1 VSAARDRDLAVAW
14 RLAAGQWRE
23 QPARLLVTMLTLT
36 CGVAL
41 FSAVW
46 FVNDAALAE
55 FDGAARRL
63 AGTADVVVRGP
74 RGGFPEAL
82 YAGLARRADVD
93 RASPLVE
100 MDVTLPAGRGTL
112 RILGVDVFRAAELQ
126 PALGTE
132 LAGRLPDLFRPD
144 AVLLSAAAARSL
156 GVGRGGRFEVVAGG
170 RRRSLVVLGLLSD
183 QEWPQPLGIMDIA
196 SAQWTLDRLGVIDRV
211 DLRAAEGAEVAR
223 FRDALAGA
231 LPPGVQAVPA
241 RIERG
246 RAASATRAYRV
257 NLNMLALVSLLAG
270 ATLLFATQALAILR
284 RRRSLA
290 LLRALGVTR
299 GGLRRALLIEGVLA
313 GLLGSLSGVALGHA
327 LAAWLLAHAGGSL
340 GLMQSAS
347 LAALRPQPVAWVAFV
362 ALGTLLAGLGAWWPA
377 REAARR
383 PPAQALKAG
392 DAEAAGAA
400 LPSVRT
406 GLAVMLAGALLA
418 PLPPFGGVPVA
429 GYCAIA
435 LLLFGALLLLP
446 AMSAWLLRR
455 LPACGHVPVDMAL
468 AQLRGSIGQIT
479 IGLAAVVTSF
489 SLMVAMAIMVHSFRE
504 SFDRWL
510 DRQLPAD
517 LELRAP
523 RGSDTRLLTIE
534 DQQHLRSAQGVAA
547 VELRRETSLLLA
559 PDRAPVTLIARDR
572 TPTDRDTVLPFI
584 ERTALPAGAEAAWI
598 SEAMQD
604 LFGWTTGA
612 TVRLPLAGRER
623 QLFVAGVFR
632 DYGRSTGV
640 VVVPR
645 GRFVA
650 WTGDRAASDAS
661 VWLERGHAADA
672 VIAALRGALA
682 NGDALEIRATGEVRA
697 LSMRSFDRAF
707 AVTHLLEA
715 AAVLI
720 GLVGVA
726 LAAAA
731 TALAR
736 RAEFSMLRH
745 LGLLRRQVIAML
757 GAEGLLV
764 GALGAAF
771 GLVLGAGLSL
781 VLVYV
786 VNRQSFHWSIDPY
799 LPGWRLGALC
809 AALIGAAC
817 LASVAGAQ
825 SALDV
830 AVLRA
835 VREDW

>member
-1 VSAARDRDLAVAW
+1 MSAGRDRDLAVAW
-14 RLAAGQWRE
+14 RLALGQWRE

-46 FVNDAALAE
+46 FVNDAALEE

-74 RGGFPEAL
+74 RGGFPERL
-82 YAGLARRADVD
+82 YAELARRADVD

-100 MDVTLPAGRGTL
+100 TDVTLPAGRGTL

-132 LAGRLPDLFRPD
+132 LAGRLPELFRPD

-156 GVGRGGRFEVVAGG
+156 GVGRGGRFEVVVGT

-183 QEWPQPLGIMDIA
+183 QEWTQPLGIMDIA

-211 DLRAAEGAEVAR
+211 DLRAAEGAGVAR
-223 FRDALAGA
+223 FRDTLAGA

-313 GLLGSLSGVALGHA
+313 GLLGSLSGVALGQA

-347 LAALRPQPVAWVAFV
+347 LAALQPQPVAWVAFV

-383 PPAQALKAG
+383 PPAQALKPG
-392 DAEAAGAA
+392 DAETAA
-400 LPSVRT
+400 LPSLRT
-406 GLAVMLAGALLA
+406 GLVLMIAGALLA
-418 PLPPFGGVPVA
+418 PLPPLGGVPVA

-446 AMSAWLLRR
+446 AASAWLLRR
-455 LPACGHVPVDMAL
+455 LPARGHAPFDTAL
-468 AQLRGSIGQIT
+468 AQLRGSIGQIS

-517 LELRAP
+517 FELRTP

-534 DQQHLRSAQGVAA
+534 DQQRLRSEQGVAA
-547 VELRRETSLLLA
+547 VEFRRETSLLLA

-572 TPTDRDTVLPFI
+572 TPADHDAVLPLI
-584 ERTALPAGAEAAWI
+584 DRTALPAGAEVAWI

-604 LFGWTTGA
+604 LYGWATGA
-612 TVRLPLAGRER
+612 TVRLPIAGVER
-623 QLFVAGVFR
+623 RVFVAGTFR

-640 VVVPR
+640 VVIPR
-645 GRFVA
+645 SRFVA
-650 WTGDRAASDAS
+650 WTGDGAASDAS
-661 VWLERGHAADA
+661 VWLERGRAADA
-672 VIAALRGALA
+672 VITALRRRLA

-697 LSMRSFDRAF
+697 ISMRNFDRAF
-707 AVTHLLEA
+707 AVTHVLEA

-745 LGLLRRQVIAML
+745 LGLLRRQVVAML

-771 GLVLGAGLSL
+771 GLVLGTGLSL

-786 VNRQSFHWSIDPY
+786 VNRQSFHWSIDLY